1 MKNVISDIVQSVVV
15 PPKKKIA
22 ITVIGDSSV
31 GKTSILN
38 SLIFDDINENEKQ
51 AKTIGIDRRYW
62 RMNNDILIKFYEV
75 GHFDNIHNEGT
86 FINLSNFSL
95 LIILVVDY
103 SSPSSAQSLIYYE
116 KYFQNNKLLL
126 VFNKDDKPKMLN
138 ENSESIK
145 RLQEIYKIDKIF
157 STSSFNKESILS
169 FKTNLTNYI
178 EQYIKELSI
187 EELSKKE
194 SFFNSNPDLK
204 YYQSENKK
212 KTIGCF

>member
-116 KYFQNNKLLL
+116 K
-126 VFNKDDKPKMLN
+126 M
-138 ENSESIK
+138 I
-145 RLQEIYKIDKIF
+145 
-157 STSSFNKESILS
+157 
-169 FKTNLTNYI
+169 
-178 EQYIKELSI
+178 
-187 EELSKKE
+187 
-194 SFFNSNPDLK
+194 SFFNSENFLESQRPLK
-204 YYQSENKK
+204 FRKNTAIWWKK
-212 KTIGCF
+212 KVHFELIINIIAY